1 MTTLIL
7 AVVIGGAF
15 GFALDRVGA
24 TNPGYIIRML
34 NFQDLHLM
42 RTILLAIGVASILL
56 FLGLLSGLVDP
67 RHLDVKAAYWGAFV
81 GGLLLGA
88 GFAVSGFC
96 PGTGLAAAATGRKDA
111 MFFVLGGL
119 LGAAGYM
126 LSYGW
131 VESTGILND
140 VLGGKTM
147 LGTVEGAGY
156 PALLPGWPGE
166 LTGLLLGAAL
176 VAAAAFLPRHLSRP
190 TSGES
195 EAPRA

>member
-1 MTTLIL
+1 MT
-7 AVVIGGAF
+7 
-15 GFALDRVGA
+15 D
-24 TNPGYIIRML
+24 
-34 NFQDLHLM
+34 
-42 RTILLAIGVASILL
+42 
-56 FLGLLSGLVDP
+56 
-67 RHLDVKAAYWGAFV
+67 
-81 GGLLLGA
+81 
-88 GFAVSGFC
+88 
-96 PGTGLAAAATGRKDA
+96 
-111 MFFVLGGL
+111 
-119 LGAAGYM
+119 M

-131 VESTGILND
+131 VESTGILKD